1 MFCGGLLD
9 GDVDDGLGGG
19 ARVGDGIILLDDG
32 VLFARIVICFF
43 FFRHNTT
50 IELNFLFGAKWKY

>member
-19 ARVGDGIILLDDG
+19 ARVGDGIIVLDDG

-50 IELNFLFGAKWKY
+50 KQLN